1 MGSVSASMVVRVGS
15 PALGGDRPIQTTT
28 STRDFRAER
37 TSGVGNANFG
47 FWNLTLYTLAPA
59 PAATIAEVVLT
70 LKVSWPSPPVP
81 TISTT
86 LRDRLL
92 PSSSISS
99 APSPRL
105 TIAGK
110 QCFLSTDAAP
120 ARTSGFLSSP
130 FKCIAVR
137 KLPIC
142 AGWALAG
149 SSRCSSAACAS
160 SRVKVSG
167 AAIAFCKINL
177 KLSGVLMGSAINSL
191 RISQRKGGVWTEFK
205 AR

>member
-1 MGSVSASMVVRVGS
+1 MVVRVGS
-15 PALGGDRPIQTTT
+15 PAIGGDRPIQTRM
-28 STRDFRAER
+28 SRRDFRAEA
-37 TSGVGNANFG
+37 TWGVSSANFG
-47 FWNLTLYTLAPA
+47 FWSLTLYTLAPA

-70 LKVSWPSPPVP
+70 LNVSWPSPPVP

-86 LRDRLL
+86 LRDLRL

-99 APSPRL
+99 TPSPRL

-110 QCFLSTDAAP
+110 QCFLNTDAAP

-130 FKCIAVR
+130 FRWIAVR

-142 AGWALAG
+142 AGWVLAG
-149 SSRCSSAACAS
+149 SSRCSNAPCAS

-167 AAIAFCKINL
+167 AAIAFCKIDL
-177 KLSGVLMGSAINSL
+177 KLSGVLMGGAIFIS
-191 RISQRKGGVWTEFK
+191 RISP
-205 AR
+205 